1 MAILGMVV
9 NLQTFNSEDAG
20 TDDEIYLGMWGTGGG
35 REFPLSSRNH
45 DDFERGADDFY
56 ILGVD
61 PGFGFPMHRSERSAP
76 GQDNDPALLPIDI
89 NSIQYVYLRKQA
101 YGQQEDDN
109 AWRLESAIVLLYD
122 DATLPLT
129 GSRLFAIFARKGLW
143 FGNEHGHQ
151 AWLTEARPPGVIS
164 FFNRLDAKAAQ
175 AAGKKTVPARPKS
188 AAKQRRK

>member
-9 NLQTFNSEDAG
+9 ALQTFNSEDAG

-35 REFPLSSRNH
+35 REFPLSSANH
-45 DDFERGADDFY
+45 DDFERNADDFY

-101 YGQQEDDN
+101 YGQDQDDD

-129 GSRLFAIFARKGLW
+129 GSRLFSVFARKGMW
-143 FGNEHGHQ
+143 MGNEHGHQ
-151 AWLTEARPPGVIS
+151 VWLSEPRPPGVLS
-164 FFNRLDAKAAQ
+164 FFKRLEVKAAE
-175 AAGKKTVPARPKS
+175 ASKIVTPRPRP
-188 AAKQRRK
+188 AAKKRKK

>member
-9 NLQTFNSEDAG
+9 ALQTFNSEDAG

-35 REFPLSSRNH
+35 REFPLSSANH
-45 DDFERGADDFY
+45 DDFERNADDFY

-101 YGQQEDDN
+101 YGQDQD
-109 AWRLESAIVLLYD
+109 D
-122 DATLPLT
+122 DAHSGPVSHLPGPT
-129 GSRLFAIFARKGLW
+129 PARESKFHLSI
-143 FGNEHGHQ
+143 
-151 AWLTEARPPGVIS
+151 EARYRRRNSGPEA
-164 FFNRLDAKAAQ
+164 RAK
-175 AAGKKTVPARPKS
+175 P
-188 AAKQRRK
+188 